1 MECSWRETP
10 PITVG
15 TPPRD
20 YSSWPFSA
28 ASEAASRATF
38 CSMTFLPPSRIP
50 ATFLWAT
57 TAGGMLIDVCSGV
70 TPEVVMP
77 SEHIVTTAVLAGGVY
92 AGIALLG
99 KQSTRF
105 FPVTLIAALVSFLFR
120 VFAVRDHWPQ
130 IVPMN
135 APPERPV
142 VAPPARRAHL

>member
-1 MECSWRETP
+1 
-10 PITVG
+10 
-15 TPPRD
+15 
-20 YSSWPFSA
+20 
-28 ASEAASRATF
+28 
-38 CSMTFLPPSRIP
+38 
-50 ATFLWAT
+50 
-57 TAGGMLIDVCSGV
+57 
-70 TPEVVMP
+70 MP